1 VSRTARYSIF
11 LTLAVAI
18 NLVDGLVVT
27 SHVRAGQ
34 RTAVAIAAALD
45 VVVVVSAIY
54 YWLLVRPGFQ
64 RWWSLAPVAVAGLWR
79 AMYLFPS
86 VAPLRALAAG
96 VCEMALIAFVVVQVR
111 RTMRGRQEGDPV
123 DALRG
128 AVASIIAA
136 PLAANLLAAELS
148 VLYYAFAWGARP
160 QVPEGARAFTLH
172 RRGGQQDIL
181 FAAAI
186 GALLEIV
193 PVHLLIHRWSAVGAW
208 VATAVS
214 LYGAV
219 WLVGVARSLEL
230 RPVLVGPDYL
240 DLRYGLLFR
249 IRVSREMFAR
259 VSRPGPHDAEQTVV
273 PRRAEPNVRV
283 QFAAPVAAERLFGR
297 RKMVTSVAVAAD
309 DDEEFLAAM
318 VERYADIG
326 RAWNPH

>member
-1 VSRTARYSIF
+1 MSRTVRYSLF

-27 SHVRAGQ
+27 SQVRPEQ
-34 RTAVAIAAALD
+34 RTVVAIAAALD
-45 VVVVVSAIY
+45 VVVVVSAVY

-64 RWWSLAPVAVAGLWR
+64 TWWSVAPVAVAGLWR
-79 AMYLFPS
+79 AMYLVPS
-86 VAPLRALAAG
+86 AAPVRALAAG
-96 VCEMALIAFVVVQVR
+96 VCEIAVIAFVVVQVR
-111 RTMRGRQEGDPV
+111 RTMRVGRDADPV
-123 DALRG
+123 EALRG
-128 AVASIIAA
+128 AVASLIAV
-136 PLAANLLAAELS
+136 PFAANMLATELS
-148 VLYYAFAWGARP
+148 ILYYAFAWRARP

-186 GALLEIV
+186 GALFEII
-193 PVHLLIHRWSAVGAW
+193 PVHLLIHRWSAVAAW

-230 RPVLVGPDYL
+230 RPVLVGPDCL

-249 IRVSREMFAR
+249 IRVSRGMIAN
-259 VSRPGPHDAEQTVV
+259 VSRAVPEHAQGLVV

-283 QFAAPVAAERLFGR
+283 EFVAPVAAERLFGR

-309 DDEEFLAAM
+309 EVEDFIAVM
-318 VERYADIG
+318 VEEYK
-326 RAWNPH
+326 